1 MQPWQKVLLSVSFS
15 VAATLVAVQ
24 VLVLAT
30 GEPIEFIYWAF
41 AMACPV
47 FVSAPVS
54 YVLVRQAVANQRLNL
69 ALLVAQREL
78 MTQADRDHLTGVL
91 SRAAFYRHAEAYDD
105 DASASVLLADI
116 DHFKAINDGHG
127 HALGDA
133 ALKQVAATLQA
144 ALRPDDLLGRVG
156 GEEFAILLREM
167 PMPLALA
174 IAERARGAIAGLC
187 MRAADGS
194 PIALSISIG
203 VASYVAGTSL
213 DAALAQADQAM
224 YCAKRNGRNRV
235 MVAG

>member
-24 VLVLAT
+24 ALVLAT

-174 IAERARGAIAGLC
+174 IAERARGAIAGMC

>member
-1 MQPWQKVLLSVSFS
+1 MQPWRKVLLSISFS
-15 VAATLVAVQ
+15 VVATLVAMQ
-24 VLVLAT
+24 ALVLAT
-30 GEPIEFIYWAF
+30 GEPIEVIYWAF
-41 AMACPV
+41 AMVCPI

-54 YVLVRQAVANQRLNL
+54 WVLVRQAEANQRLNL

-78 MTQADRDHLTGVL
+78 MSQADRDHLTGVL
-91 SRAAFYRHAEAYDD
+91 SRAAFYRHAQAYDGD
-105 DASASVLLADI
+105 GPASVLLADI

-133 ALKQVAATLQA
+133 ALKLVASTLQA

-156 GEEFAILLREM
+156 GEEFAILLSEM

-194 PIALSISIG
+194 PIALSVSVG
-203 VASYVAGTSL
+203 VASFAAGGSL

-224 YCAKRNGRNRV
+224 YRAKRNGRNRV
-235 MVAG
+235 MISD

>member
-15 VAATLVAVQ
+15 VVATLVAMQ
-24 VLVLAT
+24 ALVLAT

-54 YVLVRQAVANQRLNL
+54 LVLVRQAEANQRLNL

-91 SRAAFYRHAEAYDD
+91 SRAAFYRHAEAYDG
-105 DASASVLLADI
+105 DAPASVLLADI

-133 ALKQVAATLQA
+133 ALRLVASTLQA

-156 GEEFAILLREM
+156 GEEFAILLRGM

-194 PIALSISIG
+194 PVALSISVG
-203 VASYVAGTSL
+203 VASYAAGMSL
-213 DAALAQADQAM
+213 DVALAQADQAM
-224 YCAKRNGRNRV
+224 YSAKRNGRNRV
-235 MVAG
+235 MVSD